1 MEYLYIIQQ
10 ALIWIVTIYWLYQFI
25 ISLCSFVKIK
35 EKPLKEDKQHRFMT
49 IIPAHNE
56 EKVVVNLIESLKK
69 LDYPKDLY
77 DIYVIADNCTDK
89 TAEVAKKAGAIV
101 YERFDEAHKTKG
113 HALQWFLA
121 QKIEED
127 APYDAFC
134 IFDADNIVDEN
145 FLKVM
150 NKKLCQGEEVVQG
163 YKDIK
168 NPSDSWVSAGYA
180 IFYWTMH
187 RFYHLARYNIGLS
200 PLMNGTGFMVKFDV
214 IKPQGWNT
222 KTLTEDIEFSLK
234 RIIEGK
240 KLGWARDAI
249 VYDEQPVG
257 FKQSWTQRSRWTVGH
272 MQCLKEYTKPLAE
285 AVVKNKTVM
294 NFDGLLY
301 MLGTTPMLILTMVL
315 VIVNTVLFATGA
327 MSGLDFTIQ
336 MLKYIIPTL
345 LVLPFMGLVVLYLE
359 KKPIKPMIKGLLT
372 YPIFM
377 GSWLLINIK
386 CLFKRDTE
394 WKKIDHVNDKKIE
407 DLLGYAINKKYGYL
421 TSSLGDIGTGLKASV
436 MVHLPALAKTKN
448 IRKVLEAIS
457 SFGMNIRGMYGENNQ
472 VQGDIYQISNKQT
485 LGITEQE
492 IVQNVKVIVQKII
505 EQERQ
510 ARKLLAKD
518 ELDLED
524 IIYRSYGILTN
535 CRKISYEEA
544 RNLLSNIKLGT
555 DLGILRELTDLKVQ
569 KLYLYI
575 KPANLQ
581 KYLGEQYEA
590 IERDIKRAEVI
601 KQIITEK

>member
-35 EKPLKEDKQHRFMT
+35 EKPLKKDKQHRFMT

-301 MLGTTPMLILTMVL
+301 MLGTTPMLILTLVL
-315 VIVNTVLFATGA
+315 VIVNIVLFATGA
-327 MSGLDFTIQ
+327 MTGLDFTIQ

-394 WKKIDHVNDKKIE
+394 WKKIDHVDDKKIE
-407 DLLGYAINKKYGYL
+407 DL
-421 TSSLGDIGTGLKASV
+421 
-436 MVHLPALAKTKN
+436 
-448 IRKVLEAIS
+448 
-457 SFGMNIRGMYGENNQ
+457 
-472 VQGDIYQISNKQT
+472 
-485 LGITEQE
+485 
-492 IVQNVKVIVQKII
+492 
-505 EQERQ
+505 
-510 ARKLLAKD
+510 
-518 ELDLED
+518 
-524 IIYRSYGILTN
+524 
-535 CRKISYEEA
+535 
-544 RNLLSNIKLGT
+544 
-555 DLGILRELTDLKVQ
+555 
-569 KLYLYI
+569 
-575 KPANLQ
+575 
-581 KYLGEQYEA
+581 
-590 IERDIKRAEVI
+590 
-601 KQIITEK
+601 

>member
-134 IFDADNIVDEN
+134 IFDADNIVDED

-407 DLLGYAINKKYGYL
+407 DL
-421 TSSLGDIGTGLKASV
+421 
-436 MVHLPALAKTKN
+436 
-448 IRKVLEAIS
+448 
-457 SFGMNIRGMYGENNQ
+457 
-472 VQGDIYQISNKQT
+472 
-485 LGITEQE
+485 
-492 IVQNVKVIVQKII
+492 
-505 EQERQ
+505 
-510 ARKLLAKD
+510 
-518 ELDLED
+518 
-524 IIYRSYGILTN
+524 
-535 CRKISYEEA
+535 
-544 RNLLSNIKLGT
+544 
-555 DLGILRELTDLKVQ
+555 
-569 KLYLYI
+569 
-575 KPANLQ
+575 
-581 KYLGEQYEA
+581 
-590 IERDIKRAEVI
+590 
-601 KQIITEK
+601 